1 MRWQG
6 IGTNAAPESDMG
18 TATRVSAA
26 SGQVTI
32 PLRTL
37 AQAGVALSARPYA
50 RRGVIVPE
58 VRPRVMIVDDHALVR
73 RALTALLGHGDA
85 FITVVGD
92 CPVSAVSD
100 LAAVQQPDI
109 ILLDLDGLGSDA
121 LLVTRE
127 LVDALPGV
135 SVLALTVRNE
145 HECLLPLLHAGVRG
159 IVGRDGSVRELADA
173 ISVVY
178 SGDVYVRPAVSR
190 ALARE
195 EEDSTAPIG
204 GDEHRF
210 AMLSTRE
217 RAVFALTAEGYNG
230 PEVGARLGITA
241 KTVDTYKQRIED
253 KLGLSHRS
261 EYVRFAIRLG
271 LLGAE
276 RPRI

>member
-6 IGTNAAPESDMG
+6 IDTNGAPESDMG

-26 SGQVTI
+26 SGRVTI

-37 AQAGVALSARPYA
+37 AQAGLALSARPYA

-58 VRPRVMIVDDHALVR
+58 VPPRVMIVDDHDLVR

-85 FITVVGD
+85 SITVVGD

-100 LAAVQQPDI
+100 LAAVQKPDI

-127 LVDALPGV
+127 IVDALPGV

-145 HECLLPLLHAGVRG
+145 HECLLPLLNAGVRG

-190 ALARE
+190 ELARE
-195 EEDSTAPIG
+195 EEDPTAPQG

-230 PEVGARLGITA
+230 PEVGVRLGITA

-276 RPRI
+276 RPRT